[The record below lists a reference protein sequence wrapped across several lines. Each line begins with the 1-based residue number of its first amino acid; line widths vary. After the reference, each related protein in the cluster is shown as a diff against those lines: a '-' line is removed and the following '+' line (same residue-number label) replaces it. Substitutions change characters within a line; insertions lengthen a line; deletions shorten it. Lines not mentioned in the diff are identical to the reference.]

1 MGARA
6 NGLEVLEDETDQV
19 MQDHAMDLIRS
30 SATQASA
37 KLQFARLAFGSAGSA
52 GAQIDVLEAE
62 KVARLVVEAGKHTLE
77 WNGPPARLAKDKVKL
92 LLNMVTLALAALP
105 RGGALKVSVSGE
117 GDGSSFER
125 RCQGDHA
132 RIPENLAA
140 LLAGST
146 EQALDSHSI
155 QPFYTLRIAKAADM
169 SFKVESEGGDIVFS
183 AA

>member
-1 MGARA
+1 
-6 NGLEVLEDETDQV
+6 
-19 MQDHAMDLIRS
+19 MDLIRS

-117 GDGSSFER
+117 GDGSSFEI

-132 RIPENLAA
+132 RIPENLTT

-169 SFKVESEGGDIVFS
+169 SFKVESEGSDIVFS
-183 AA
+183 AAKAQ